1 MMFLC
6 SEVHPFVDGNG
17 RIARMMMNAE
27 LSATDTARIIVPTVF
42 REDYLLALRKLS
54 RNGRPNTYATI
65 MERLQRFSANIP
77 CSNFEEAKTF
87 LQEANAFSDAE
98 DAHLNFHF

>member
-54 RNGRPNTYATI
+54 RNGRPDTYATV
-65 MERLQRFSANIP
+65 MERLQRFSSSIP
-77 CSNFEEAKTF
+77 CDNFESAKAF

-98 DAHLNFHF
+98 SAHLNFHF